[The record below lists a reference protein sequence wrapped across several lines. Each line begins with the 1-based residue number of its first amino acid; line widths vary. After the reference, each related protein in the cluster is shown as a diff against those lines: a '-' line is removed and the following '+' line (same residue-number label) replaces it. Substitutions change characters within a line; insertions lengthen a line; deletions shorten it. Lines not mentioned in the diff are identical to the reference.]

1 MRRRDFL
8 ALVGGAAAWPTL
20 ASGQSPERV
29 RSVVMIVA
37 FSETD
42 AEGQRNVKAFR
53 TELQRLG
60 WTIGEKLRFDVRW
73 GAINADRANLL
84 AAELTVQ
91 RPDLIVA
98 HATVAT
104 RAVAQQI
111 KDIPIVFTNV
121 SDPIAEQFIQ
131 SFARPGRNI
140 TGFTNVERTIGG
152 KYLELL
158 KEIVPGISRAVMV
171 FNPESTPGRGSFF
184 FDTFEAAGGKLAV
197 QVSKGEVTSVNA
209 LEDIIRSAARE
220 HSGLVVIGEPFT
232 NLHRARILELASQ
245 HNVPAVC
252 PYKFYA
258 ENGCLIS
265 YGVDF
270 VDQFQRTA
278 SYVDRILRGDSPAAL
293 AVQSPV
299 KFEMAINMKTAKVL
313 GVSVPPKLLFTA
325 DEVIE

>member
-1 MRRRDFL
+1 M
-8 ALVGGAAAWPTL
+8 
-20 ASGQSPERV
+20 
-29 RSVVMIVA
+29 
-37 FSETD
+37 
-42 AEGQRNVKAFR
+42 
-53 TELQRLG
+53 
-60 WTIGEKLRFDVRW
+60 
-73 GAINADRANLL
+73 
-84 AAELTVQ
+84 
-91 RPDLIVA
+91 
-98 HATVAT
+98 
-104 RAVAQQI
+104 
-111 KDIPIVFTNV
+111 
-121 SDPIAEQFIQ
+121 
-131 SFARPGRNI
+131 
-140 TGFTNVERTIGG
+140 
-152 KYLELL
+152 
-158 KEIVPGISRAVMV
+158 
-171 FNPESTPGRGSFF
+171 
-184 FDTFEAAGGKLAV
+184 
-197 QVSKGEVTSVNA
+197 
-209 LEDIIRSAARE
+209 
-220 HSGLVVIGEPFT
+220 IGEPFT

>member
-8 ALVGGAAAWPTL
+8 GLVASAATLPTL
-20 ASGQSPERV
+20 ASGQSSERV
-29 RSVVMIVA
+29 RSVVMVVA

-42 AEGQRNVKAFR
+42 SEGQRNVAAFR
-53 TELQRLG
+53 QELQRLG
-60 WTIGEKLRFDVRW
+60 WTIGGNLRFDIRW
-73 GAINADRANLL
+73 GAINADRANSL
-84 AAELTVQ
+84 AAELTTQ
-91 RPDLIVA
+91 RPDVIVS

-104 RAVAQQI
+104 RAAAQQI

-121 SDPIAEQFIQ
+121 SDPIGEQFVQ

-171 FNPESTPGRGSFF
+171 FNPASTPGRGSFF
-184 FDTFEAAGGKLAV
+184 FETFEAAGAKLAV
-197 QVSKGEVTSVNA
+197 QISKGEVTSVND
-209 LEDIIRSAARE
+209 LEDIVRSAARE
-220 HSGLVVIGEPFT
+220 HGGLVVVGEPFT

-245 HNVPAVC
+245 HNIPAVC

-258 ENGCLIS
+258 ANGCLIS

-278 SYVDRILRGDSPAAL
+278 SYVDRILKGDQPAAL

-299 KFEMAINMKTAKVL
+299 KFEMAINMRTAKAL
-313 GVSVPPKLLFTA
+313 GVTVPPKLLFTA